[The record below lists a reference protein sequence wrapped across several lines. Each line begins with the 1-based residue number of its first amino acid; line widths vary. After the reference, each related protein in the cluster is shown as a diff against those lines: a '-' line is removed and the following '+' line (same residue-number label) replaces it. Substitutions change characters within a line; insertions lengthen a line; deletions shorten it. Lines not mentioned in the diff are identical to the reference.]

1 MHRLWPPPPFLNPP
15 HSQAHKGPGSQVRTC
30 QTGIPAVALF
40 LVCPFSRLPSAPT
53 SCLQYKATPWW
64 ECTKAQS
71 HTPSSSYSSPEK
83 GPELRP
89 RPDMPP
95 CSFPGACFPNPL
107 EDNRAE
113 DRRHH
118 HSLSPFC
125 SGAPSCCHIHRALGL
140 ACPCCTPTLGAVDTR
155 ANPSVAYSQT

>member
-1 MHRLWPPPPFLNPP
+1 MSDWHFCSGIVSGVSILPVPLRPRLLSSIQG
-15 HSQAHKGPGSQVRTC
+15 HTMVG
-30 QTGIPAVALF
+30 
-40 LVCPFSRLPSAPT
+40 
-53 SCLQYKATPWW
+53 
-64 ECTKAQS
+64 CTKAQS

-95 CSFPGACFPNPL
+95 CSFPGACFPNPQ

-118 HSLSPFC
+118 HTLSPFC